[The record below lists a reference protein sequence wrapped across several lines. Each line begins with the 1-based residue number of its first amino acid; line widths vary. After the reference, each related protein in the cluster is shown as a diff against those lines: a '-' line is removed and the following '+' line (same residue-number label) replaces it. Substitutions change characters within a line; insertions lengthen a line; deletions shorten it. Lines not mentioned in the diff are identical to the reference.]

1 MFYPTTGLQVA
12 SHDAWLEEMRK
23 EPSPE
28 LGQVAKPEA
37 GGRRMRSVA
46 SRLAGVAKRLRTGSW
61 PEVPAVPDTPAQATG
76 ANV

>member
-12 SHDAWLEEMRK
+12 SHDAWLEEVRK

-28 LGQVAKPEA
+28 LGRVVKPEA
-37 GGRRMRSVA
+37 RGRRMSSLA
-46 SRLAGVAKRLRTGSW
+46 SRLAGAAKRLRTGSW
-61 PEVPAVPDTPAQATG
+61 PAVPAAPDTSAQATG